1 MNLACYTNEQEQEL
15 ETQHI
20 IYLFRGLNSDY
31 EAVGAEILS
40 QDPLAALGTVF
51 TLF

>member
-1 MNLACYTNEQEQEL
+1 MNLAGYTNEQEQEL

-20 IYLFRGLNSDY
+20 IYLFRRLNSDY

-40 QDPLAALGTVF
+40 QDPLAALGTAF
-51 TLF
+51 ALL